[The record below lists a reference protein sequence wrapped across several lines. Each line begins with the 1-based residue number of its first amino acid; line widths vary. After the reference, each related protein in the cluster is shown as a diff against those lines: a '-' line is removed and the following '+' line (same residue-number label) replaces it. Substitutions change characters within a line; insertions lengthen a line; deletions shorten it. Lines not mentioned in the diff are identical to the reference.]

1 MSYALFFIPIFKER
15 MCFIVSQYI
24 ITDGSRFIYRNHS
37 GKYVPTPSEVMA
49 DVFSKKQADAIFKN
63 SLPKAL
69 KSVFYVEKYDK
80 SPEQV
85 KQVTKEEINKNTEK
99 AMISKN
105 VQRWLDKVSE
115 LNGLRNDATK
125 RKEELC
131 KQLSDVDKELSDINH
146 YIEFCNLNAA
156 QGYRAYKMVKER
168 RVKRRSIKNEL
179 VVVDAILEKRISDSI
194 AEEIEKVIQ
203 SLDERTYTPRILN
216 ELFDM

>member
-1 MSYALFFIPIFKER
+1 M
-15 MCFIVSQYI
+15 SQYI

-37 GKYVPTPSEVMA
+37 GKFVPTPSESMA
-49 DVFSKKQADAIFKN
+49 DIFNRRQAEAIFKN

-69 KSVFYVEKYDK
+69 KSVFYVKKYDEP
-80 SPEQV
+80 PEQV

-99 AMISKN
+99 AMISEN

-156 QGYRAYKMVKER
+156 QGYKAYKMVKER

-194 AEEIEKVIQ
+194 TEEIEKVVH

>member
-1 MSYALFFIPIFKER
+1 M
-15 MCFIVSQYI
+15 SQYV
-24 ITDGSRFIYRNHS
+24 ITDGSRFIYRNYS
-37 GKYVPTPSEVMA
+37 GKFVPTSSEAMA
-49 DVFSKKQADAIFKN
+49 DVFSKKQADVIFKN

-80 SPEQV
+80 PPDQV
-85 KQVTKEEINKNTEK
+85 KQVTKEEMDKNTEK
-99 AMISKN
+99 VMISEN

-115 LNGLRNDATK
+115 LNGLRNDAVK

-146 YIEFCNLNAA
+146 YIEFCSLNAA
-156 QGYRAYKMVKER
+156 QGYNAYKMVKER
-168 RVKRRSIKNEL
+168 RIKRRLIKNEL
-179 VVVDAILEKRISDSI
+179 IVVDAILEKRISDSI
-194 AEEIEKVIQ
+194 AEEIEKVVH

>member
-1 MSYALFFIPIFKER
+1 MNILA
-15 MCFIVSQYI
+15 QYI
-24 ITDGSRFIYRNHS
+24 ITDGSRFIYRNRS
-37 GKYVPTPSEVMA
+37 GKYVPVQSEAMA
-49 DVFSKKQADAIFKN
+49 DVFSKKQAEGIYNN

-69 KSVFYVEKYDK
+69 KLVFRVKKYDK
-80 SPEQV
+80 SPDQV
-85 KQVTKEEINKNTEK
+85 KQVTKEEKNKNTEK
-99 AMISKN
+99 AMISEN

-156 QGYRAYKMVKER
+156 QGYMAYKMVKER
-168 RVKRRSIKNEL
+168 RVRRRTIKNEL

-194 AEEIEKVIQ
+194 TEEIEKVIH

>member
-1 MSYALFFIPIFKER
+1 MNILA
-15 MCFIVSQYI
+15 QYL
-24 ITDGSRFIYRNHS
+24 ITDGSRFIYRNRS
-37 GKYVPTPSEVMA
+37 GKYVPVQSEAMA
-49 DVFSKKQADAIFKN
+49 DVFSKKQAEGIYNN

-69 KSVFYVEKYDK
+69 KLVFRVKKYDK
-80 SPEQV
+80 SPDQV
-85 KQVTKEEINKNTEK
+85 KQVTKEEKNKNTEK
-99 AMISKN
+99 AMISEN

-156 QGYRAYKMVKER
+156 QGYMAYKMVKER
-168 RVKRRSIKNEL
+168 RVRRRTIKNEL

-194 AEEIEKVIQ
+194 TEEIEKVIH

>member
-1 MSYALFFIPIFKER
+1 M
-15 MCFIVSQYI
+15 SQYV

-49 DVFSKKQADAIFKN
+49 DVFSKKQAEAIFKN

-80 SPEQV
+80 PPDQV
-85 KQVTKEEINKNTEK
+85 KQVTKEEMNKNTEK
-99 AMISKN
+99 AMISEN
-105 VQRWLDKVSE
+105 IQRWLDKVSE

-156 QGYRAYKMVKER
+156 QGYKAYKMVKER

-194 AEEIEKVIQ
+194 TEEIEKVVH

>member
-1 MSYALFFIPIFKER
+1 M
-15 MCFIVSQYI
+15 SQYI

-49 DVFSKKQADAIFKN
+49 DIFSKKQAESIFSN

-69 KSVFYVEKYDK
+69 RSVFRVEKYDK
-80 SPEQV
+80 PPDQV
-85 KQVTKEEINKNTEK
+85 KQVTKEEMDKNTEK
-99 AMISKN
+99 VMISEN
-105 VQRWLDKVSE
+105 IQRWLDKVSE
-115 LNGLRNDATK
+115 LNGLRDDATK

-156 QGYRAYKMVKER
+156 QGYKAYKMVKEKR
-168 RVKRRSIKNEL
+168 IKRRSIKNEL
-179 VVVDAILEKRISDSI
+179 VVVDTILGKKISDSI
-194 AEEIEKVIQ
+194 TEEIEKVIH